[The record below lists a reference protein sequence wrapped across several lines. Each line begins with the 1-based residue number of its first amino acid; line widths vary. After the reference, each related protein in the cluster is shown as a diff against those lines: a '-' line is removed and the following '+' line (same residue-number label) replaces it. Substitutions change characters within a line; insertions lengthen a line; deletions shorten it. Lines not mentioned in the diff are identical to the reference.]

1 MFVCLFVCLFPRLV
15 SSHLVLSRFVLCCV
29 VLGYLVLFCPVCWFH
44 LIIFYNLSSLTATLP
59 DSEARE
65 GFSIRKGS
73 TADVG
78 PICLFVDWLPQIQVH
93 QGQEHPLW
101 GGMRHLIHPIALRC
115 GVVWLGQRS
124 TNMAVKGL
132 EMRCAKT
139 WSLHIVFLVTGFN
152 SVSSLS
158 ELDHQ
163 NAPPLPGEQRSCHGQ
178 ALVQTAQEIRPR
190 RS

>member
-1 MFVCLFVCLFPRLV
+1 MFVCLFVCLLSRLV
-15 SSHLVLSRFVLCCV
+15 SSRLGLCWVVLGWIVLSCLVLSCLLISFVYFLQSFFPISFFTWLWSEGRFQHQKRINSRCWTRL
-29 VLGYLVLFCPVCWFH
+29 LVCW
-44 LIIFYNLSSLTATLP
+44 LTASNPSTPRSEVSSVGWYEAP
-59 DSEARE
+59 D
-65 GFSIRKGS
+65 
-73 TADVG
+73 
-78 PICLFVDWLPQIQVH
+78 
-93 QGQEHPLW
+93 
-101 GGMRHLIHPIALRC
+101 PIALRY

-132 EMRCAKT
+132 EMKCAKT

-163 NAPPLPGEQRSCHGQ
+163 NAPPLPGEQCSCHGQ
-178 ALVQTAQEIRPR
+178 ALVQTAQEICPR